1 MYDSEI
7 PSFERL
13 EKHVRVSHTKEKAFR
28 CRLQDCSFQSN
39 HLNELLK
46 HMDVHDKVEKQQS
59 KASNLH
65 HDNKHSSGNGES
77 QILSKQFSTSSNCSF
92 ISNHPSRKTA
102 YARVCKTP
110 ARYPPTKRPKTEK
123 DEINRTNSLLELE
136 YMKTNSPRFALGLKN
151 VMTKIKSFVDFDP
164 NRSTD
169 SINVNG
175 KVIGR
180 RTFVKM
186 GTNLEQIE
194 KTEVLVR
201 WFPLEICP
209 DEWKTEDTEL
219 TLIKQVPISNVPKK
233 FWTETASWLM
243 RNNKKERL
251 AKSKRKSVPSK
262 LNGVTVA
269 TLW

>member
-59 KASNLH
+59 KASNSH

-92 ISNHPSRKTA
+92 ISNHQSRKTA

-151 VMTKIKSFVDFDP
+151 VMTKITSFVDFDP

-209 DEWKTEDTEL
+209 DEWKTEDPEL
-219 TLIKQVPISNVPKK
+219 NLIKQVPISNVPKK

-269 TLW
+269 TL